1 VFCIGAF
8 DCTSSGGILF
18 LIFVCV
24 YNAPWGFEPWWGM
37 CTQSVEGGVLFVKKK
52 EEKLVGGKQRGGPSH
67 QQWPHFAFISIFFL
81 SFLSF
86 LALLSFFLLS
96 FFVLLSLDV

>member
-1 VFCIGAF
+1 
-8 DCTSSGGILF
+8 
-18 LIFVCV
+18 
-24 YNAPWGFEPWWGM
+24 M

-81 SFLSF
+81 SLSF
-86 LALLSFFLLS
+86 ISSPPFLLCVVVIGCLVVAIVGKARGNA
-96 FFVLLSLDV
+96 FIARCRGHQRHGVAQQQQEL

>member
-1 VFCIGAF
+1 
-8 DCTSSGGILF
+8 
-18 LIFVCV
+18 
-24 YNAPWGFEPWWGM
+24 M

-81 SFLSF
+81 SFLP
-86 LALLSFFLLS
+86 LLSFFLLS

>member
-1 VFCIGAF
+1 
-8 DCTSSGGILF
+8 
-18 LIFVCV
+18 
-24 YNAPWGFEPWWGM
+24 M

-67 QQWPHFAFISIFFL
+67 QQWPPFAFISIFFL